1 MSRVSSVRREVIA
14 KIHRLGIAETLR
26 LGTAK
31 IFREIFKRDGG
42 QSNEVHPFDLKYG
55 TDTSKVVEVGALD
68 MADERME
75 HAVRYQTARVDVYEA
90 LLNEL
95 NIPFEEYVFI
105 DLGSGKGRAM
115 LLASRLP
122 FKAIRGVELSQQ
134 LHRIACQ
141 NISIYRESAQ
151 RCHDIQSLCE
161 DATCFEF
168 PPEKIVLYMFNPFDE
183 EMMRL
188 VVRNLEKSLRKHQ
201 KPIYVLYLKALHRR
215 LFDESELFCE
225 FKVTDKYVIFQSKET
240 EKMSQGI
247 A

>member
-1 MSRVSSVRREVIA
+1 MSRVSSIRREVIA
-14 KIHRLGIAETLR
+14 KIHRLGVAQTLR

-31 IFREIFKRDGG
+31 VFREIFKKNGAR
-42 QSNEVHPFDLKYG
+42 SNEVHPFDLKYG
-55 TDTSKVVEVGALD
+55 TDTSKVVEVGGLD

-75 HAVRYQTARVDVYEA
+75 HAVRYQTARVDVFEA

-122 FKAIRGVELSQQ
+122 FKAIRGVELSTQ

-141 NISIYRESAQ
+141 NISIYREPAQ
-151 RCHDIQSLCE
+151 SCNDIKSLCE
-161 DATCFEF
+161 DATSFEF
-168 PPEKIVLYMFNPFDE
+168 PPEKMVLYMFNPFDE
-183 EMMRL
+183 DMMRL
-188 VVRNLEKSLRKHQ
+188 VVRNLEKTLRNHQ
-201 KPIYVLYLKALHRR
+201 KKIYVLYLKALHRR
-215 LFDESELFCE
+215 LFDESEMFRE
-225 FKVTDKYVIFQSKET
+225 FKVTDRYVIFQSKEM

-247 A
+247 T